1 MYSYTTETYKQKSLF
16 SLHRYQGIHLLH
28 IHVFTCEEKPNG
40 SQLCAGSCG
49 MLQRMPHL
57 GKDLVVGGWDTVGY
71 KITNLES
78 FNGMDLKRQRDNSPE
93 PNNFER
99 RP

>member
-1 MYSYTTETYKQKSLF
+1 
-16 SLHRYQGIHLLH
+16 
-28 IHVFTCEEKPNG
+28 
-40 SQLCAGSCG
+40 